1 MTRALTARLPVRP
14 AADDDFEIRLGKVV
28 NIWSIKV
35 EMLDFTPVEGFT
47 NCLRPF
53 QERNW
58 K

>member
-35 EMLDFTPVEGFT
+35 EMLDFTPVRGFT
-47 NCLRPF
+47 N
-53 QERNW
+53 
-58 K
+58 